1 MRMFGQVTYVIVK
14 TWDFPLRKMG
24 AMEGPEQ
31 RGNIIRLL

>member
-1 MRMFGQVTYVIVK
+1 MGLLVQVTYVMVK